1 MKRIFTFISA
11 CLLSITL
18 FAQSKPS
25 VTIFGDSYSTF
36 EGYVTPDSMEL
47 WYFKG
52 KTMNRTDVVDVKH
65 TWWWQLINQKGWKL
79 ERNNSWSGAT
89 ISYTGYK
96 KADYTFKS
104 FITRADN
111 LGTPDIILLFGATND
126 AWAGSPV
133 GEYKYS
139 GFKKEDFFQFRPA
152 FAYLLEQLLER
163 YPTAELY
170 VISNDG
176 LRKEIPQSMQTI
188 CDHYGVTM
196 IQLHDIDKK
205 NGHPTIKGMAEIAKQ
220 VGEAIK

>member
-52 KTMNRTDVVDVKH
+52 KTMNRTDVVDVRQ

-133 GEYKYS
+133 GEYQYS
-139 GFKKEDFFQFRPA
+139 GFKRENLFQFRPA

-188 CDHYGVTM
+188 CEHYGVTM